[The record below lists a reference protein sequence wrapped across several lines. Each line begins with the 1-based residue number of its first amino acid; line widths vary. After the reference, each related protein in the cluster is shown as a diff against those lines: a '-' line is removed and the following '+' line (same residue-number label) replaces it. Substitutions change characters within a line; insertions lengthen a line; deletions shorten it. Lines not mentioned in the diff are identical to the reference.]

1 MAASLLL
8 IMAGGLTGCSSD
20 GADSP
25 LPAQGDGMCRL
36 VLTVSVNGSGVS
48 TASRAAVPDGFE
60 GFDYEADK
68 WGIKGENIEQLRII
82 ILDGDS
88 NVEYNRIVTT
98 GENAVSAGRY
108 EFKVKRNDTKT
119 VIFVANEGEY
129 LINVTGMDLTAGAEQ
144 RLSTYLDAFATGDK
158 LTVEE
163 LLKLTV
169 PLENNIQ
176 SGDKDR
182 PSFPTPLLITSIHE
196 DIKIGEEKEYF
207 QEFPIHRAA
216 VKYSFRIINRSPFP
230 HKLTGLRI
238 NRIADREYLFPH
250 AVWEENEHGHL
261 AVKSYEVPVWTA
273 HEKEYT
279 AAISPGLSL
288 PKEMGVAVTA
298 CPPIYV
304 PEGFMAEEVQ
314 EVSISLDGA
323 DLEEW
328 KELKWIMPNETTL
341 DKVTGRPMI
350 DLPRNTHVVVNIIID
365 DKIVTAVADIQPY
378 AEVVVKPPF
387 GLDRDNDGNIVINR
401 YPDGTYD
408 ILDNGNKVW
417 KDPDGDDV
425 LKKFDDGSILC
436 KETVYKDYIH
446 DDTEVDYEFYFE
458 KDRPGGNMVII
469 REKSAGGQFHSDV
482 PTDDSHKHDEHDRPL
497 FILDK
502 LGDFYKVYYPGQEPH
517 YKGDGTNP
525 WLSPTDDDGAKIIQA
540 SGYQFRKEQGQP
552 MEKYIGT
559 YLVEKDGKEELRF
572 YLDGRPLDMDKGTE
586 GLMKLQ

>member
-20 GADSP
+20 GADNP
-25 LPAQGDGMCRL
+25 LPAPGDGMCRL

-48 TASRAAVPDGFE
+48 TASRAAVPGGFE
-60 GFDYEADK
+60 DFDYEEDK

-129 LINVTGMDLTAGAEQ
+129 LINVTGMDHTAGAEQ

-163 LLKLTV
+163 LMKLTV
-169 PLENNIQ
+169 PLENNSQ

-182 PSFPTPLLITSIHE
+182 RSFPTPLLITSIHE
-196 DIKIGEEKEYF
+196 GIEIGEEKEYF
-207 QEFPIHRAA
+207 KEFPIHRAA
-216 VKYSFRIINRSPFP
+216 VKYSFRIINCSPFP

-238 NRIADREYLFPH
+238 DRIADREYLFPH
-250 AVWEENEHGHL
+250 AEWEKNDNGHF
-261 AVKSYEVPVWTA
+261 VIKSYEVPVGTA
-273 HEKEYT
+273 HESQYT
-279 AAISPGLSL
+279 ATIPPLDL
-288 PKEMGVAVTA
+288 PVGMKQAKTA
-298 CPPIYV
+298 CQPIYV
-304 PEGFMAEEVQ
+304 PEGFVAEEVQ
-314 EVSISLDGA
+314 KVSISLDGA
-323 DLEEW
+323 ELEEW
-328 KELKWIMPNETTL
+328 KDLEWIMPNETTL
-341 DKVTGRPMI
+341 ENVTGHPMK
-350 DLPRNTHVVVNIIID
+350 DLPRNTHVVVNIVIHDTII
-365 DKIVTAVADIQPY
+365 KAIADIQPY
-378 AEVVVKPPF
+378 AEVIVKPPF
-387 GLDRDNDGNIVINR
+387 GLDRDSDGNIVVNR
-401 YPDGTYD
+401 YDDGTYD
-408 ILDNGNKVW
+408 ILDNGDKVW

-436 KETVYKDYIH
+436 REIVYKDYIH
-446 DDTEVDYEFYFE
+446 DDTEVDYIFYFE

-482 PTDDSHKHDEHDRPL
+482 PTDDSHKHGTDDRPL

-502 LGDFYKVYYPGQEPH
+502 EGDFYKVYY
-517 YKGDGTNP
+517 
-525 WLSPTDDDGAKIIQA
+525 DDDGKPTLSRYDYDGAEIIQA
-540 SGYQFRKEQGQP
+540 SGYQFRKEQNQP

-559 YLVEKDGKEELRF
+559 YLVKTEDGEEQLRY